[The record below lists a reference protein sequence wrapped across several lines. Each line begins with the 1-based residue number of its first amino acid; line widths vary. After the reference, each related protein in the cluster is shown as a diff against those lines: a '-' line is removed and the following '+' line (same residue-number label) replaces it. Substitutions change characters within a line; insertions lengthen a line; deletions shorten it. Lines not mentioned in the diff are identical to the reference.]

1 MFIFFRLFTSGI
13 NFPVQNLYP
22 KVEFPV
28 SRGTPGISSLIRWD
42 HKEDWFITK
51 YENMKTKSS
60 GERVFTVN
68 LGSDDEEFMSGHVID
83 GKILVPATCYL
94 QYVWET
100 FSLMYH
106 GPSFMDVPVE
116 FEDVKFLRATN
127 ITAKSNV
134 ELTVMIHYGTGNFEV
149 RQVLYYTVVQN
160 RMDRLYLKL
169 LRMEHI

>member
-1 MFIFFRLFTSGI
+1 MFYRLFMNGV

-22 KVEFPV
+22 AVEFPV
-28 SRGTPGISSLIRWD
+28 SRGTPQISPLVRWD
-42 HKEDWFITK
+42 HKEDWFVTK
-51 YENMKTKSS
+51 YENMKTKCS

-68 LGSDDEEFMSGHVID
+68 LGSNDEEFMAGHVID
-83 GKILVPATCYL
+83 SKILVPATCYL

-116 FEDVKFLRATN
+116 FEDIKFLRATN
-127 ITAKSNV
+127 VTSKNSI

-149 RQVLYYTVVQN
+149 SQALC
-160 RMDRLYLKL
+160 M
-169 LRMEHI
+169 M